1 MDICQ
6 TQKLIVQEMSE
17 SQKKN
22 APVTF
27 VHGTD
32 KDMEA
37 LTDRY
42 TLSLPDSTD
51 Q

>member
-1 MDICQ
+1 
-6 TQKLIVQEMSE
+6 MSNSE
-17 SQKKN
+17 INSARNVRKPKKN
-22 APVTF
+22 HPVTF

-42 TLSLPDSTD
+42 TL
-51 Q
+51 